1 MLLVLEQSAAGEEHL
16 VKRLPYLRV
25 RVDGPLAPFIVGFK
39 RELTERGYALSALS
53 GHLQLMAHLSGWL
66 GELGVDPGDV
76 TLEQIKGFVR
86 HRRAISVVHKY
97 LTLQGVGIVI
107 EYLREIGVVP
117 RVPPVV
123 SPDAM
128 VELMGGYADF
138 LIAERGFAAGTVRNY
153 QRVAWQFVAA
163 CRDARASKPFRVE
176 DLSADDVVTFVLSE
190 AVRLRGGALSA
201 VTNGLRAWLRYVHLQ
216 GMCSELAPVVPSA
229 PRWRS
234 GGESKALDPGV
245 VARLLASCDR
255 GTPVGE
261 RDFAILTCL
270 VRLGVRSGE
279 IAGLSL
285 DDVDWLAGEIRIRGK
300 GAQLDVLPLPVDVGA
315 AMAAYCAR
323 GRRQGRSRAMF
334 LHSRAPY
341 GALSSRGIAQ
351 VVARACDRC
360 GLARV
365 GAHRLRHTAATA
377 LRRAGA
383 PLIEVAELLRHRNV
397 ATTALYASDGI
408 DTIARVARPWPLVR
422 A

>member
-1 MLLVLEQSAAGEEHL
+1 MLLVPEQSAAGEEHL

-66 GELGVDPGDV
+66 GQRGVDPRDL
-76 TLEQIKGFVR
+76 TLDQIDAFVM
-86 HRRAISVVHKY
+86 HRRANSVVHQH
-97 LTLQGVGIVI
+97 LTLRGVGVVV
-107 EYLREIGVVP
+107 EHLRAVGVVP

-123 SPDAM
+123 SLDPM
-128 VELMGGYADF
+128 MGLIEGYAAF
-138 LIAERGFAAGTVRNY
+138 LVTERGLAASTVRDY
-153 QRVAWQFVAA
+153 RRVARRFVAA
-163 CRDARASKPFRVE
+163 CRDARGSKPFRVE
-176 DLSADDVVTFVLSE
+176 DLAVDDVVTFVLSE
-190 AVRLRGGALSA
+190 AARLRGGALSA

-216 GMCSELAPVVPSA
+216 GLCSALAPAVPSP
-229 PRWRS
+229 PRWR
-234 GGESKALDPGV
+234 GGGVPKALDAGV

-261 RDFAILTCL
+261 RDFAILTGL

-300 GAQLDVLPLPVDVGA
+300 GARLDVLPLPVDVGA
-315 AMAAYCAR
+315 AMAAYCVR

-341 GALSSRGIAQ
+341 GAMSSRGVGE

-383 PLIEVAELLRHRNV
+383 PLIEVAELLRHRDV
-397 ATTALYASDGI
+397 ATTAMYASDGI
-408 DTIARVARPWPLVR
+408 DAIARVARPWPMVR